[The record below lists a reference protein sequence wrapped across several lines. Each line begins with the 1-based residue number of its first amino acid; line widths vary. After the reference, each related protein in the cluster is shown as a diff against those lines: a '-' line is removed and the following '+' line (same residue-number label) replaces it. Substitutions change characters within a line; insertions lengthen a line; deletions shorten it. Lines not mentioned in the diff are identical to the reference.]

1 MSPDSDLNPTDEE
14 ILEVLA
20 SGNRET
26 TSTLASKLDQNNAY
40 ISNRLK
46 KLRDNGYIE
55 RTYNDGA
62 IGPHQITADGRALLG
77 GGAVDTFPRLSPH
90 MTERRFDILDR
101 VGTLGPATKHSI
113 PTTEEDAAL
122 IVTIVESLLASG
134 LLVEL
139 ELDLHG
145 TEVAGSQKV
154 TAIGI
159 SELGE
164 RVLQSRGAWEDGGDK
179 ALAAA
184 LDRDDLL

>member
-1 MSPDSDLNPTDEE
+1 MSPDTDLNPTDEE

-20 SGNRET
+20 SGNRES
-26 TSTLASKLDQNNAY
+26 TSSLASKLDRNNAY

-46 KLRDNGYIE
+46 TLRDTGYIE
-55 RTYNDGA
+55 RSDNDGSV
-62 IGPHQITADGRALLG
+62 GPHQITADGRALLG
-77 GGAVDTFPRLSPH
+77 GGAIDTFPRLSPH

-101 VGTLGPATKHSI
+101 VATSGPTSKHSI
-113 PTTEEDAAL
+113 PNTEEEAAL

-134 LLVEL
+134 LLAEL

-145 TEVAGSQKV
+145 TEVAGSEKV

-164 RVLQSRGAWEDGGDK
+164 RVLQSQSAWEDGGDK